1 VNENDPVPDSQ
12 IDERDRLASVDQA
25 GSASSIYPKLRTIA
39 RARLHF
45 GRDVLLDTTALI
57 HESYIRFAESGSGA
71 SFQWSTFLRFAPRLM
86 HHAVVDSVR
95 RRNAE
100 VHGGGAIQVELETG
114 MAAASR
120 YEDEQVIAIR
130 DAIEQLEL
138 VDTRLAQVIEMR
150 FFGGMTEPEIASALG
165 LTERTVRRDW
175 EKARLLLARALRC

>member
-1 VNENDPVPDSQ
+1 
-12 IDERDRLASVDQA
+12 
-25 GSASSIYPKLRTIA
+25 
-39 RARLHF
+39 
-45 GRDVLLDTTALI
+45 
-57 HESYIRFAESGSGA
+57 
-71 SFQWSTFLRFAPRLM
+71 M

-100 VHGGGAIQVELETG
+100 VHGGGAIHVELETG
-114 MAAASR
+114 MAAAGR
-120 YEDEQVIAIR
+120 YQDEQVIAVR